1 MLHRLSYPQTNYV
14 RSVLQIEFA
23 RQSAQTA
30 PVFLFPSGRC
40 HLRAVA
46 LCRSFVLRSLS
57 AANAQCESI
66 DSNFSRFSGQCRN
79 PDSLRSFPFGGTRRN
94 RRPKVQLPSLAVPLH
109 PRLWSP
115 PDSIGSAVLPALGI
129 LCPISA
135 IRVAQTVPVF
145 KQPPYRKET

>member
-23 RQSAQTA
+23 RQSAQRA
-30 PVFLFPSGRC
+30 PVFLVPSGRC

-66 DSNFSRFSGQCRN
+66 GSSLSRFFGQCRN
-79 PDSLRSFPFGGTRRN
+79 WQQAFGINGC
-94 RRPKVQLPSLAVPLH
+94 KLSVPLH

-129 LCPISA
+129 LCPIASPSPADLRPA